1 MADYS
6 SIPDEAARRLKIY
19 VARVRRWSSHINL
32 TGAATED
39 EIFDTL
45 VRPVLGA
52 QDLIR
57 NPLIDVGSG
66 NGSPGLVLA
75 ALCPDFSITLLE
87 PRAKR
92 WAFLRD
98 TARDMGLPKVNVQRL
113 RSDDYEG
120 PAARTITMRAVGLDP
135 QTLKTHLL
143 PGGFVLVFGGPV
155 LAGAEK
161 IHLPGGGVQ
170 RVCFT

>member
-6 SIPDEAARRLKIY
+6 SIPDEAARRLNIY

-75 ALCPDFSITLLE
+75 AHRAGVTNILLRKFHDTLL
-87 PRAKR
+87 
-92 WAFLRD
+92 
-98 TARDMGLPKVNVQRL
+98 G
-113 RSDDYEG
+113 YG
-120 PAARTITMRAVGLDP
+120 PAP
-135 QTLKTHLL
+135 
-143 PGGFVLVFGGPV
+143 
-155 LAGAEK
+155 LAMIRQAMLGK
-161 IHLPGGGVQ
+161 
-170 RVCFT
+170 